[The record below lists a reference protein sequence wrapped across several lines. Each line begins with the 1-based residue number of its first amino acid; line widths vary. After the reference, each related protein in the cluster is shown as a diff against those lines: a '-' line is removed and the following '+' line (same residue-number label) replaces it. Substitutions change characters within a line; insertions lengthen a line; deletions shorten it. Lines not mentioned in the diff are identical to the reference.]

1 MKKVICNKIYN
12 TENATIVKKTTFGY
26 FGEPTG
32 YEETLY
38 QTAEGFYFLY
48 VNGGEQSKY
57 PSETIKRM
65 SADKAKA
72 WLENN

>member
-1 MKKVICNKIYN
+1 MKKVICNKIYD

-48 VNGGEQSKY
+48 TNGGEHSKY
-57 PSETIKRM
+57 PSEAIKRM